1 MEKANEASFLVY
13 GVSDMYINVSTEHIV
28 DRIASSRNIT
38 TIVTSTSTIDSE
50 GILKELG
57 MSDES
62 ASNRIRSYVQ

>member
-1 MEKANEASFLVY
+1 MEKANEAPFLDY
-13 GVSDMYINVSTEHIV
+13 RVSDIHVNVSTEHIV

-38 TIVTSTSTIDSE
+38 TIVTSTIIDFE